1 MTTELMTSKSAT
13 QVTMQDM
20 FQVGAH
26 FGHQTRFWNP
36 KMKPYIFGERHK
48 VHIINLEKT
57 MPLFHDAV
65 NFLSKITANGGKVLF
80 VGTKRA
86 AQDLVREEAVRLG
99 MPYVN
104 HRWLGGMLTNYKTLR
119 QSVKRLRELE
129 KMFEEGIEQRL
140 VKKEALTLRRE
151 LEKLE
156 RSLGGVKNMAG
167 LPDALFLIDSSQEKI
182 AIQEAKRLGIPVVC
196 IVDTNSSPDDIDYI
210 IPANDDAKRALT
222 LYLKGIG
229 DALEVSV
236 QDAREKAAAREV
248 DRPAHKKPADKK
260 FDKPEQKVHK
270 VKPEVVEESEGKKE
284 KVEAPVKKVA
294 AAAKA
299 EKTEN
304 VEKKAVKAEAKTE
317 KAEKTLKTEAKAV
330 KAEKSPKAKATKK

>member
-1 MTTELMTSKSAT
+1 MTTNNSACS
-13 QVTMQDM
+13 VTMQDM

-48 VHIINLEKT
+48 VHIIDLEKT
-57 MPLFHDAV
+57 MPLYYDAV

-104 HRWLGGMLTNYKTLR
+104 HRWLGGMLTNYKTVR
-119 QSVKRLRELE
+119 QSVKRLRDLE
-129 KMFEEGIEQRL
+129 KMFEEGIEARL
-140 VKKEALTLRRE
+140 VKKEALNLRRE
-151 LEKLE
+151 MEKLE
-156 RSLGGVKNMAG
+156 RSLGGVKNMGG
-167 LPDALFLIDSSQEKI
+167 LPDALFLIDSGQEKI

-196 IVDTNSSPDDIDYI
+196 VVDTNSCPDDIDYI

-222 LYLKGIG
+222 LYLKGLG
-229 DALEVSV
+229 DALEISV
-236 QDAREKAAAREV
+236 QDAREKSAAREV
-248 DRPAHKKPADKK
+248 DRPAKKSADKK

-270 VKPEVVEESEGKKE
+270 VMKAEEAEVEAAPEVSAKSEG
-284 KVEAPVKKVA
+284 VEVS
-294 AAAKA
+294 
-299 EKTEN
+299 EKT
-304 VEKKAVKAEAKTE
+304 APKTE
-317 KAEKTLKTEAKAV
+317 KSAK
-330 KAEKSPKAKATKK
+330 KK

>member
-1 MTTELMTSKSAT
+1 MTTEVITPVTNKSAT

-26 FGHQTRFWNP
+26 FGHQTRFWTP

-48 VHIINLEKT
+48 VHILNLEKT
-57 MPLFHDAV
+57 MPLYHDAV
-65 NFLSKITANGGKVLF
+65 NFLSKIAANGGKVLF

-119 QSVKRLRELE
+119 QSVKRLRDLE
-129 KMFEEGIEQRL
+129 KMFEEGVEQRL

-151 LEKLE
+151 LDKLE

-167 LPDALFLIDSSQEKI
+167 LPDALFLIDSTQEKI

-229 DALEVSV
+229 DALEVSL
-236 QDAREKAAAREV
+236 QDVREKSAARGEG
-248 DRPAHKKPADKK
+248 DRSNKKAPHHKSEKQ
-260 FDKPEQKVHK
+260 PEQKVHK
-270 VKPEVVEESEGKKE
+270 VKQDEVVEEVVAE
-284 KVEAPVKKVA
+284 EAPKKVA
-294 AAAKA
+294 AAPKAKA
-299 EKTEN
+299 EKTEE
-304 VEKKAVKAEAKTE
+304 VEKVAKAEKAVKKSDKEDKAAASKTTKAKT
-317 KAEKTLKTEAKAV
+317 AK
-330 KAEKSPKAKATKK
+330 K